1 VTLKLSHNKLTK
13 LPLIGVGT
21 GGQGDSGGSS
31 GSNRR
36 SQTPKE
42 KRKSKKKSK
51 KGGKGGGEGQGQP
64 GFESLTYLDVSF
76 NEIASLESALPPA
89 LVHLNLSHNL
99 IQDIEDKQLQ
109 LCKR

>member
-21 GGQGDSGGSS
+21 GGQGDG
-31 GSNRR
+31 NRR

-51 KGGKGGGEGQGQP
+51 KGGKGGGGEGQGQP